1 MTHSGV
7 DVAGTGFTVLD
18 RVYQDDVMAFEA
30 LGGSCGNVLVSLA
43 MLDRAV
49 VPVIAL
55 GDDAV
60 GQCLIG
66 EFERAGAD
74 TRYISRSEERASP
87 ILAQK
92 LDTSS
97 GVHSFSFTCP
107 ETEEELPKYASID
120 DDQVRVAADIFES
133 CLVFYA
139 DRISSPIVDAME
151 RAGRAGAIVYFEPSS
166 IDDQD
171 LFERAVTCSHILKYS
186 SDRLAARLE
195 TAPLKDG
202 AILVVTHG
210 VDGLE
215 LRQGEQSKWSAA
227 VQAPKVMDT
236 CGSGDMVSV
245 GIIDWIVGRGRG
257 TQSLAM
263 DDLLE
268 GVVAGQR
275 LAAANCAYAGA
286 RGLFAKCGAASARRL
301 LSADRELLAPVAAF
315 SNT

>member
-1 MTHSGV
+1 MTRSGV

-43 MLDRAV
+43 MLDRVV

-55 GDDAV
+55 GDDDV
-60 GQCLIG
+60 GQSLIG

-74 TRYISRSEERASP
+74 TSYISCSEERASP
-87 ILAQK
+87 VLAQK
-92 LDTSS
+92 LDTGS
-97 GVHSFSFTCP
+97 GAHWFSFTCP
-107 ETEEELPKYASID
+107 ETSKELPKYASID
-120 DDQVRVAADIFES
+120 HDHVRMAATVFES

-139 DRISSPIVDAME
+139 DRVSAPIVEAME
-151 RAGRAGAIVYFEPSS
+151 RASRAGAIVYFEPSS

-186 SDRLAARLE
+186 SDRLATCLE
-195 TAPLKDG
+195 ATALKEG
-202 AILVVTHG
+202 TILVVTHG

-215 LRQGEQSKWSAA
+215 LRQGEQSRWSAA
-227 VQAPKVMDT
+227 IPAAKVMDT

-245 GIIDWIVGRGRG
+245 GIIDWIVGRGRV
-257 TQSLAM
+257 TQSLAI

-286 RGLFAKCGAASARRL
+286 RGLFAKCGAVSARRL
-301 LSADRELLAPVAAF
+301 LSADREMLAPVAAF
-315 SNT
+315 PNA